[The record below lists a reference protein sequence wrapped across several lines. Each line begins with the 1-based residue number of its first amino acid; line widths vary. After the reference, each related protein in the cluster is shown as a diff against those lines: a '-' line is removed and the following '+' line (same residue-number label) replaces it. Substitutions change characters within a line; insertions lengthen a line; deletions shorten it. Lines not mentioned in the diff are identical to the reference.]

1 MHINIRSILLLG
13 ALSLI
18 MFASHGGVAAAGPEK
33 DLSGIVTQLSGNQV
47 IFKTTNAVVYSAET
61 SNAVLT
67 RRNGTAMLF
76 SEFAVGDRVE
86 VHGQTWQDNSMSATR
101 IRNLTVYAHNGTFT
115 GKITTLDPLR
125 GTLTVQG
132 NQYGTQ
138 TVHTSPQTVYMKN
151 GSIVPVQSIA
161 VGMSATIKGT
171 WERTR
176 TDVVAREVRATVR
189 LLNIDITGQLMLKDG
204 YNLTVVSNGVLY
216 GIDASTAKVKS
227 KNNKLML
234 VSELAM
240 SAVRVQGKHI
250 QESPHIVAATI
261 KDLTTTK

>member
-1 MHINIRSILLLG
+1 MRLCIF
-13 ALSLI
+13 ALALCCVVCVWP
-18 MFASHGGVAAAGPEK
+18 ARPAAAAVQNEK
-33 DLSGIVTQLSGNQV
+33 NLTGVVTKITGNQ
-47 IFKTTNAVVYSAET
+47 IFFKTANAVVYAAET
-61 SNAVLT
+61 SAAALV

-115 GKITTLDPLR
+115 GKITALDPLT
-125 GTLTVQG
+125 GTLTLQG
-132 NQYGTQ
+132 AQYGTQ
-138 TVHTSPQTVYMKN
+138 TVHTNPQTVYMKN
-151 GSIVPVQSIA
+151 GSIVPVQDIA

-176 TDVVAREVRATVR
+176 GDVAAREVRATVR
-189 LLNIDITGQLMLKDG
+189 LLNIDITGQLMIKDG

-227 KNNKLML
+227 KNNKPML

-240 SAVRVQGKHI
+240 ATVRVQGKHI

-261 KDLTTTK
+261 KDLATTK